1 VVPAVVNIRV
11 ALPPALVMLFD
22 GLNTAVTPGGN
33 VDVLRVTAC
42 ALPLVRVAVMVEVLE
57 APPWDAVTDSGF
69 ADTEKS
75 FVTGALTTSVTVMAA
90 LNPEAPVP
98 LTVTE

>member
-1 VVPAVVNIRV
+1 
-11 ALPPALVMLFD
+11 M
-22 GLNTAVTPGGN
+22 
-33 VDVLRVTAC
+33 LRVTAC
-42 ALPLVRVAVMVEVLE
+42 ALPLVRVAVMVEPLE

-90 LNPEAPVP
+90 LNPETPVP